1 VSDLGL
7 DLDFWL
13 IASLRQKVEADR
25 EATEGQLDAVRDGIA
40 TQTAFLQQQ
49 IRALALSFNA
59 LVELLVEDGKL
70 SIEDLRTR
78 VNAAVIAAEHER
90 RAHSDPAQDVWDSA
104 KPK

>member
-1 VSDLGL
+1 VSGL
-7 DLDFWL
+7 DLDYWL
-13 IASLRQKVEADR
+13 IAGLSRKVEANR
-25 EATEGQLDAVRDGIA
+25 ESTEGELDAVRDGIA

-70 SIEDLRTR
+70 SIEDLCAR
-78 VNAAVIAAEHER
+78 VNAAVIAEQHEHR
-90 RAHSDPAQDVWDSA
+90 DRTDPAQDVWDSA